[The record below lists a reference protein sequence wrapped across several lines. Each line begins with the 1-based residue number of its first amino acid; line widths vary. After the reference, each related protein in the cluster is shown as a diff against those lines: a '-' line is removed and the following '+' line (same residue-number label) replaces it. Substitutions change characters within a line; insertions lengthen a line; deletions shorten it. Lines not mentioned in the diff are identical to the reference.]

1 MPGAYDALS
10 AKLIEAAGFP
20 AAYIGS
26 YATAASRFGLP
37 DVGLLSL
44 DELAA
49 QAKTVCDAVNIP
61 VLADAEGG
69 FHAPANMWRTVR
81 AFEDA
86 GVCAIHIED
95 HAFGKHADVP
105 QQLLTL
111 EQTTAR
117 LKAAL
122 DARRDKDLLIVGRT
136 DAHWALG
143 DTGEAIRRANAYTD
157 CGCDLVFLTGFTPQL
172 LKQHRARIKGRV
184 MLVDTPGEPVSAERE
199 AGASVV
205 LYYGFSLLAAYASVK
220 QALEEFKRTHNADH
234 VRAATPDLE
243 RFLGYADFAA
253 RAKRY
258 KEV

>member
-1 MPGAYDALS
+1 M
-10 AKLIEAAGFP
+10 
-20 AAYIGS
+20 
-26 YATAASRFGLP
+26 
-37 DVGLLSL
+37 LSL
-44 DELAA
+44 DELVA
-49 QAKTVCDAVNIP
+49 QAKTVADAVGIP

-69 FHAPANMWRTVR
+69 FHHPANLWRTVR

-86 GVCAIHIED
+86 GVAAIHIED

-105 QQLLTL
+105 QRLLTL

-117 LKAAL
+117 LRAAL
-122 DARRDKDLLIVGRT
+122 DARRAKDFLIVGRT

-143 DTGEAIRRANAYTD
+143 DTEEAIRRANAYTE
-157 CGCDLVFLTGFTPQL
+157 CGVDLVFLTGFTPAL

-184 MLVDTPGEPVSAERE
+184 MLVDTPGQPVAAERD

-205 LYYGFSLLAAYASVK
+205 LYYGFSLLAAYSSVK
-220 QALEEFKRTHNADH
+220 QALEEFKHTQNADH

-253 RAKRY
+253 RAGHY
-258 KEV
+258 KED